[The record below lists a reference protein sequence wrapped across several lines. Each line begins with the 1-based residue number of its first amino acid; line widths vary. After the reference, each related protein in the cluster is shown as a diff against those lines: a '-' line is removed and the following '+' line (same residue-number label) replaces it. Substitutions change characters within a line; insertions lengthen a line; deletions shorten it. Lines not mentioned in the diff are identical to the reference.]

1 MPDGMVQLRC
11 ASSVLLSSDTVVDR
25 WMASGKKHLI
35 GLVELYAVVLARF
48 VWGDFLDNRRAMFFI
63 DHVGVL
69 SALIKCSSRDEL
81 WRSLL
86 VSLEKADAVPC
97 IGWYARVPSQS
108 NPSDPPSRPVVF
120 SDVRTGD
127 PGFSFVLLD

>member
-1 MPDGMVQLRC
+1 MCTVGG
-11 ASSVLLSSDTVVDR
+11 VLYARWNSATKVRFFGATLSDDVVDR

-48 VWGDFLDNRRAMFFI
+48 VWGDFLDNRRATLFFI

-81 WRSLL
+81 WRTLL
-86 VSLEKADAVPC
+86 VSLEKALH
-97 IGWYARVPSQS
+97 WM
-108 NPSDPPSRPVVF
+108 
-120 SDVRTGD
+120 VRSCAISVE
-127 PGFSFVLLD
+127 PI